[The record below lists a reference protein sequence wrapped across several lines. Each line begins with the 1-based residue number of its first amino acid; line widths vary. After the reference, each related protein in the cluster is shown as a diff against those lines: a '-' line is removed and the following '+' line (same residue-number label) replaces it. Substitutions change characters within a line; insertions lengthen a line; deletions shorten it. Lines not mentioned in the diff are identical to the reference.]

1 MSLYTRNGPQGCQS
15 PSASRTTCSGELE
28 KVPEK
33 VDSGSKHKDFLESEG
48 CSANTTSSDQRV
60 SPSCSAVIGGNVSKL
75 PAPCGVPALL
85 DPVADLDLKSSS
97 SRSDHSSETSLPE
110 VQKDKY
116 LEEFSMLK
124 SLTKDGQRPEWTFYP
139 RFSNN
144 VHTYHVGKQCFFKG
158 VFLGNKRSLAE
169 RTVDKCLG
177 RKKYDIDPRNGISK
191 LTPGD
196 NLYMYP
202 EQSKDFHK
210 IGSTLPPVNFSIM
223 PYEKKFDTFIPLEP
237 LPQIPNL
244 PFWVKEKANML
255 KNEIREVEELD
266 NWQPAIPLIH
276 NLFSTG
282 ARPSRHVPLPDLKSS
297 DTQPGTLDFPRQS

>member
-1 MSLYTRNGPQGCQS
+1 MSLYTGNSSQGCQS
-15 PSASRTTCSGELE
+15 PSTSSTTCRGEPE

-33 VDSGSKHKDFLESEG
+33 VDSGRTVVERRYSSKHKGFPESEG
-48 CSANTTSSDQRV
+48 CVTNTTSSDQTV
-60 SPSCSAVIGGNVSKL
+60 SPSCSAVTAGNVRE
-75 PAPCGVPALL
+75 PAAPCRVPALL

-97 SRSDHSSETSLPE
+97 SHSDHCSETSLPA
-110 VQKDKY
+110 VQKDKC

-124 SLTKDGQRPEWTFYP
+124 LQT
-139 RFSNN
+139 N
-144 VHTYHVGKQCFFKG
+144 
-158 VFLGNKRSLAE
+158 
-169 RTVDKCLG
+169 
-177 RKKYDIDPRNGISK
+177 IDPRNGIPK

-210 IGSTLPPVNFSIM
+210 VGSTLPPVNFSLV
-223 PYEKKFDTFIPLEP
+223 PYKKKFDTFIPLES

-244 PFWVKEKANML
+244 PFWVKEKANRL

-266 NWQPAIPLIH
+266 HWQPAIPLIH

-282 ARPSRHVPLPDLKSS
+282 
-297 DTQPGTLDFPRQS
+297 TLDLPRQP